1 MISRRAFLAGSAAG
15 AGILSLPSGASAQA
29 TKLTLGHTS
38 ANAFMPCFV
47 AKEHGIFEKNGLDV
61 ALQRIPTGSTM
72 PAALVGGSLNIA
84 GLTAPVFLIAVE
96 NGLPLQIVA
105 GSSLQTAN
113 NSTGGVLARK
123 DAGIRRPEDFVGKR
137 VAAPGLNGAQHV
149 TFMRWLKDKGVDP
162 KRVTFVE
169 AAFPQMGDMLRSGQI
184 DATLPVEPFLSRIV
198 ETGAGE
204 MVARYLGEI
213 SPSYL
218 ESFWVMTKPYIQQN
232 PKVVEAFRAS
242 LREGTRMIAD
252 DKAIGLRS
260 QVQFLGLRPE
270 VAMQQQMPTLTSEAT
285 PAQMQFWIDLLKEF
299 GILRGEITG
308 RDVVAS

>member
-1 MISRRAFLAGSAAG
+1 MISRRTLLAGSAAG
-15 AGILSLPSGASAQA
+15 ASLLSVPRRASAQT

-38 ANAFMPCFV
+38 ANAFMPAFV
-47 AKEHGIFEKNGLDV
+47 AKENGLFERNGTDV

-72 PAALVGGSLNIA
+72 PAALIGGSLDIA

-105 GSSLQTAN
+105 GSSLQTADN
-113 NSTGGVLARK
+113 PTGGVLARK
-123 DAGIRRPEDFVGKR
+123 DAAIRKPEDFVGKR
-137 VAAPGLNGAQHV
+137 VGAPGLNGAQHV
-149 TFMRWLKDKGVDP
+149 TFMRWLKDKGVDA
-162 KRVTFVE
+162 KRVTFIE

-184 DATLPVEPFLSRIV
+184 DATLPVEPFLGRII

-204 MVARYLGEI
+204 IVARYLGEI

-218 ESFWVMTKPYIQQN
+218 ESFWVMTKPAIQKN
-232 PKVVEAFRAS
+232 PKAVEAFRAS
-242 LREGTRMIAD
+242 LREATQMIAKD
-252 DKAIGLRS
+252 PALGLRS
-260 QVQFLGLRPE
+260 QVQFLGLKPE
-270 VAMQQQMPTLTSEAT
+270 IAMQQQMPTLTAEAT